1 MAFLPYESKVFTLDY
16 PQAFSEFYTHGSVG
30 KHELA
35 ERIADQVATVCAMLG
50 EYPAVR
56 YRGCVSVCVCGGG
69 GCMCVGVGAC
79 VREIISLSPHA
90 VMLITWWK
98 LQKQFKLDWMLTKL
112 TRGILER

>member
-1 MAFLPYESKVFTLDY
+1 MTVPHTHWNSTEIASLKEANMAFLPYESKVFTLDY

-56 YRGCVSVCVCGGG
+56 YRGCVCV
-69 GCMCVGVGAC
+69 
-79 VREIISLSPHA
+79 
-90 VMLITWWK
+90 
-98 LQKQFKLDWMLTKL
+98 
-112 TRGILER
+112 